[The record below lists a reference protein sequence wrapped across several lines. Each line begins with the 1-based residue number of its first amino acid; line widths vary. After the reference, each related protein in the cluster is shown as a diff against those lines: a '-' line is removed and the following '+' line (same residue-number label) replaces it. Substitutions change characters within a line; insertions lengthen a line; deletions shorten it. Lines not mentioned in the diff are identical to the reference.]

1 MRFNDLAK
9 KQYEDIDNLSVL
21 LKNYVDVYRLL
32 IAGASELYGVNL
44 AEKSEVKKALERV
57 ENVGELIDKL
67 ISTLERCEGS
77 YLKYC
82 KIKNEYITVSTEKD
96 KIFTEID
103 NELKFSKLRKRRIMM
118 KTKQKNSILKL

>member
-82 KIKNEYITVSTEKD
+82 KIRNEYITVSTEKD

-103 NELKFSKLRKRRIMM
+103 NELNF
-118 KTKQKNSILKL
+118 QNSEREE

>member
-1 MRFNDLAK
+1 MKFNDLAK

-103 NELKFSKLRKRRIMM
+103 NELNF
-118 KTKQKNSILKL
+118 QNSEREE

>member
-82 KIKNEYITVSTEKD
+82 KIKMN
-96 KIFTEID
+96 
-103 NELKFSKLRKRRIMM
+103 
-118 KTKQKNSILKL
+118 ILQ